1 MLSTEYN
8 RLFTFGCSFTDYY
21 WITWADIVAAY
32 LDIESYNFARMGSNT
47 HAIAFSILQA
57 DRKYKFTDKD
67 CIIVEW
73 TAIGRDFNITKN
85 NDINICINN
94 SVYTGNRDTFGSTSG
109 SLNHVF
115 SNVQHMYTIEKA
127 FNIISVHMANNKEYF
142 YNVIDAI
149 YGKNKDQ
156 IEKIFEL
163 YKDLL
168 AKPNFFDT
176 VLESNW
182 QYNIKKYNISDN
194 HPLPKEHSEFCKK
207 VFNVYPNADLQE
219 KIELSN
225 TVIVNKLSGRHAR
238 LKKLANMTNYR
249 HLHFPN
255 KWTSLEI

>member
-8 RLFTFGCSFTDYY
+8 RLLTFGCSFTSYW
-21 WITWADIVAAY
+21 WITWADILAAY
-32 LDIESYNFARMGSNT
+32 LDIESYNFARGGYNT

-57 DRKYKFTDKD
+57 DKKYKFTDKD

-73 TAIGRDFNITKN
+73 TNIGRDFNIAKIG
-85 NDINICINN
+85 DLNIMN
-94 SVYTGNRDTFGSTSG
+94 SVYDTNRDTFGYISG
-109 SLNHVF
+109 NMDHVF

-142 YNVIDAI
+142 YKVIDGI

-163 YKDLL
+163 YNDLL

-182 QYNIKKYNISDN
+182 NYNMEKYKISDG

-207 VFNVYPNADLQE
+207 VFNVYPDADLQE

-225 TVIVNKLSGRHAR
+225 TVVLNKLSGKLVR
-238 LKKLANMTNYR
+238 LKRLTNMNNYK
-249 HLHFPN
+249 HLYFPN